1 MSDRTDKQP
10 DEILDDYAFSGG
22 IRGKYA
28 APISLASEAGGAT
41 QREMPPGSVSPLTDF
56 IASPGLAGPFGAL
69 MDEYARAA
77 AELCR
82 VVEAIPPARF
92 MEVVDSSGEFPTPQA
107 ICTHVVRAAYGH
119 AGHIRKA
126 LGISIGERP
135 RGEELVPESPDRL
148 RPLLAAAL
156 RYTEATVAG
165 LRADP
170 AFAAEE
176 VSSFLFPVNWG
187 PVYDPEGM
195 LEHGIVH
202 LLRHRRQIERLLRA

>member
-1 MSDRTDKQP
+1 MS
-10 DEILDDYAFSGG
+10 L
-22 IRGKYA
+22 
-28 APISLASEAGGAT
+28 
-41 QREMPPGSVSPLTDF
+41 LTDF
-56 IASPGLAGPFGAL
+56 IVSPGLAGAFGAL
-69 MDEYARAA
+69 LDEYARAA

-82 VVEAIPPARF
+82 VVAAVPPARF
-92 MEVVDSSGEFPTPQA
+92 MEVVDGGGEFPTVQA
-107 ICTHVVRAAYGH
+107 ICGHVVQAAYGH
-119 AGHIRKA
+119 ADYIRKA
-126 LGISIGERP
+126 LGIAAGERP
-135 RGEELVPESPDRL
+135 RGRELVPESPEQL

-176 VSSFLFPVNWG
+176 VSSILFPVNWG

-202 LLRHRRQIERLLRA
+202 LLRHRRQIERLLAGATGAPGDQARASGADGSIGR

>member
-1 MSDRTDKQP
+1 
-10 DEILDDYAFSGG
+10 
-22 IRGKYA
+22 
-28 APISLASEAGGAT
+28 
-41 QREMPPGSVSPLTDF
+41 MPSLTDF
-56 IASPGLAGPFGAL
+56 IDSPGLAGGFGAV

-82 VVEAIPPARF
+82 VVEAVPPARF
-92 MEVVDSSGEFPTPQA
+92 VEVVDGGSQLPTMQA
-107 ICTHVVRAAYGH
+107 ICGHVVQAAYGH
-119 AGHIRKA
+119 AGYIRKA
-126 LGISIGERP
+126 LGIAAGERP
-135 RGEELVPESPDRL
+135 RGQELVPERPERL

-176 VSSFLFPVNWG
+176 VSSILFPVNWG

-195 LEHGIVH
+195 IEHGIVH
-202 LLRHRRQIERLLRA
+202 LLRHRRQIERLLTVAAGSP